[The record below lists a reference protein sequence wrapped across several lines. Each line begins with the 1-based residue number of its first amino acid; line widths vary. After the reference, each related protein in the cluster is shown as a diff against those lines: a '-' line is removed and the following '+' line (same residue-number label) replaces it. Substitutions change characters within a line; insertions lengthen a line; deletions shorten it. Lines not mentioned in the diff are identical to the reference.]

1 MSDVYVRLLLES
13 EQYKRKLRDAEKQLD
28 RFKKRGAGS
37 LAAVTPKGLSSLAK
51 GLGGIGAAVGAATT
65 LQDIV
70 RSSMELE
77 KSLSSLGSLT
87 GATAEDLKYFERTAI
102 DLSTSTSQGAAEIV
116 EAFKL
121 IGGQRAELLDSRE
134 ALVSVTRSAITLAEA
149 AETDVP
155 TAAKALTG
163 ALNQMGAGAEAA
175 DSYINAMAA
184 GAQAGAGEI
193 DYLMKAIEK
202 SGGTASATGVAFNE
216 LVAAVEML
224 APRITE
230 AESAGTQLRN
240 VLLKL
245 EASSDRELRPSVNG
259 LGGALEALAAK
270 HYDAAQMAKVF
281 GTENVNAALALT
293 ENLDAYRD
301 MVEAVT
307 GTNTAYEMAE
317 RNTDNLS
324 GAVDRLKNSW
334 DGFCLSLNQ
343 SNGLLKEAAD
353 WLAGL
358 LNSASEA
365 LKSPEMQSKGRVD
378 AGTTGQIRESYGLIQ
393 RNVEGEMDRRTA
405 YEAEIGRLK
414 GVRDRAADVA
424 ERRRQ
429 ERDQALERNA
439 GLNIFQRT
447 WDAARVVDS
456 NVALQ
461 QAEEKVKSQDAAIA
475 ALEEQA
481 VAASTAKEDEAE
493 RLKKLQEELK
503 GGATGGFAGGASGLA
518 RRESGTAPAPAGSLA
533 AVEEELRA
541 LNAKFGRAATDA
553 ERFTIRAQV
562 VELEG
567 QAASMK
573 AAADFD
579 AKMRDYRPAIEYRDT
594 RDDLLAIRPE
604 TPDVAGSQAYK
615 DLMADLGLD
624 ETTAKMRALGE
635 TVREAFSPL
644 TSGIVGAAMQAFN
657 GLTDEGSKAWQKLLG
672 VLVQAGIQLAVMAA
686 MRKTGGGSGGGG
698 FGFGGMGG
706 GFIGGAAGIVGGM
719 ISGIAG
725 HFAHGGIVGG
735 QDYGDGVVARVS
747 SGEMVINP
755 ADQRRLLAAVK
766 GAGQGGGTAATRITG
781 EEIEIVLNNFGRRT
795 GRGRIKWG

>member
-378 AGTTGQIRESYGLIQ
+378 AGTTGQIQESYGLIQ
-393 RNVEGEMDRRTA
+393 RNVEGGMDRRRA
-405 YEAEIGRLK
+405 YTFEIERLR
-414 GVRDRAADVA
+414 GLRDRAADVA
-424 ERRRQ
+424 EMRRHDR
-429 ERDQALERNA
+429 EKALERNDN
-439 GLNIFQRT
+439 LNIFQRT
-447 WDAARVVDS
+447 WDTAGVVES

-461 QAEEKVKSQDAAIA
+461 QAEERVKSLNAAIA

-481 VAASTAKEDEAE
+481 ATASTATGEEAE

-503 GGATGGFAGGASGLA
+503 KGTQAGGTRAGGIA
-518 RRESGTAPAPAGSLA
+518 RTEEHFAAGSLA
-533 AVEEELRA
+533 AVQEELRG
-541 LNAKFGRAATDA
+541 LNAKFDRAATDA

-624 ETTAKMRALGE
+624 EATAKMRALGE
-635 TVREAFSPL
+635 TMQEAFSPL
-644 TSGIVGAAMQAFN
+644 TSGIVSAAMGAFN
-657 GLTDEGSKAWQKLLG
+657 DLTGEGAGLWEKLLASILQSSFRLAMMTAMG
-672 VLVQAGIQLAVMAA
+672 DLFGQASA
-686 MRKTGGGSGGGG
+686 GGKGSGGGG
-698 FGFGGMGG
+698 TFFGGLLQTVVGGLIPGFGGFFANGG
-706 GFIGGAAGIVGGM
+706 VIGGR
-719 ISGIAG
+719 
-725 HFAHGGIVGG
+725 
-735 QDYGDGVVARVS
+735 DYGDGIVARVS
-747 SGEMVINP
+747 SGEMVINQ
-755 ADQRRLLAAVK
+755 ADQRRLLAAIK
-766 GAGQGGGTAATRITG
+766 GGAGTGGGQVVFELRGST
-781 EEIEIVLNNFGRRT
+781 LFGCIKNEMSKT
-795 GRGRIKWG
+795 GRTL